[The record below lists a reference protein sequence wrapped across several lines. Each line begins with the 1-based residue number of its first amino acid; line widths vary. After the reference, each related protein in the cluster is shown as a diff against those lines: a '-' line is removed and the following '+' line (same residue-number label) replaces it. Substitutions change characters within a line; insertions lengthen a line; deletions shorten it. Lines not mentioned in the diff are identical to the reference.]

1 MNYTLYPLLVTL
13 ISIILIT
20 LLDGKLIPFGCNFHF
35 TNLSLNQLTFTE
47 HSSSLIDII
56 LVTNK
61 ENLNLSCV
69 ADPFINKDV
78 RFPCLVNRFLKF
90 SKHRFKA
97 KGYVH

>member
-13 ISIILIT
+13 ISIT

-69 ADPFINKDV
+69 ADAFINQDV
-78 RFPCLVNRFLKF
+78 RFPCLVNRVLKY